1 MDKSLNEQVCKAKEA
16 YEHALNNV
24 VTKERLIAD
33 MELEMNKLAAHMQ
46 KLTIEKRKEEQLLL
60 LDSADSERYRN
71 KLEELKDKI
80 FEEMF

>member
-1 MDKSLNEQVCKAKEA
+1 MCKAIEA

-60 LDSADSERYRN
+60 FDSADSERYRN
-71 KLEELKDKI
+71 KLEVLKVKI